1 MRISKVTDYAALS
14 VVYTINKVKKKKGN
28 THTIGSPMDSCIDEA
43 SQVQTGRDISTIHL
57 FS

>member
-14 VVYTINKVKKKKGN
+14 VVYSINKVKKGN